1 MIIYKLTN
9 KYNNKV
15 YIGLTTSTLE
25 RRLAQHHYES
35 RHNVNRPLYRAMRKY
50 GEDAFLA
57 EVIDTASSLDELK
70 EKEKYWIKYYN
81 SYGANGYGYNATTG
95 GDVRTH
101 PPVPYLKID
110 LRNGKILKEYAKAE
124 LCNKEHS
131 GATQSADK
139 IMEVQYTDYIFI
151 KKEKVKNF
159 TDEQIKDYAFSLRPK
174 VICQLDK
181 NNNLIRRWINTS
193 EILKEHPDYTKSCIF
208 ACLWGKRK
216 THKKYKWRYYEDWRN
231 DLSDMQDS

>member
-9 KYNNKV
+9 KYNEKV
-15 YIGLTTSTLE
+15 YIGLTTVTLNQ
-25 RRLAQHHYES
+25 RLKQHHYDS
-35 RHNVNRPLYRAMRKY
+35 RHGVDRPLYRAMRKY
-50 GEDAFLA
+50 GEDAFVA
-57 EVIDTASSLDELK
+57 EIIDTASSLEELK
-70 EKEKYWIKYYN
+70 QKEQYWIKYYD
-81 SYGANGYGYNATTG
+81 SYGPNGHGYNATIG

-101 PPVPYLKID
+101 PCVPYIKID
-110 LRNGKILKEYAKAE
+110 LRSGKVLKEYERAE
-124 LCNKEHS
+124 LCNQEHN

-139 IMEVQYTDYIFI
+139 IIQVQYTDYII
-151 KKEKVKNF
+151 VKKEKIKDF

-193 EILKEHPDYTKSCIF
+193 EILKEHPDYTKSCIM

-216 THKKYKWRYYEDWRN
+216 THKKYQWKYYQDWR
-231 DLSDMQDS
+231 DSLSNIQV

>member
-25 RRLAQHHYES
+25 RRLVQHHYES
-35 RHNVNRPLYRAMRKY
+35 RHNVDRPLYRAMRKY

-110 LRNGKILKEYAKAE
+110 LHNGKILKEYAKAE

-208 ACLWGKRK
+208 ACLWRKRK